1 MRALLI
7 ITNQV
12 ESELELELSSFSEIS
27 LKF

>member
-1 MRALLI
+1 MRAFLI
-7 ITNQV
+7 ITNYV